1 MNLKEFTENRICRTS
16 LLCVLF
22 SICALAC
29 ALLLSGC
36 VVTEDLSLNGTTG
49 GTSHTDLV
57 IMDFFSEVLADMS
70 AFMPSSSDE
79 TITDAAIRDFANN
92 LSNANNTTDV
102 SYRKIPSTENSVYEI
117 NFTFNNLQQLFR
129 DLGGGAEQTVLT
141 VAQNGGGTTLRLN
154 LSMGNYDQL
163 TKIIPFLAD
172 PNFEVWG
179 PVYNVGETEKNYLEM
194 MSYILSEDGPPAI
207 QNSLIT
213 LRFKTPSAIKSQTNG
228 KVIDSTTFEYSF
240 PLIDFLLLANPLT
253 FSVSW

>member
-1 MNLKEFTENRICRTS
+1 MSFKEFTETRTYRAGF
-16 LLCVLF
+16 LCTIF
-22 SICALAC
+22 SVCALAC
-29 ALLLSGC
+29 GLLLSGC
-36 VVTEDLSLNGTTG
+36 VVTEDLGLNSTTG
-49 GTSHTDLV
+49 GTSRTDLV
-57 IMDFFSEVLADMS
+57 IMDFFSEVLEDMS
-70 AFMPSSSDE
+70 AFMPSNSDE
-79 TITDAAIRDFANN
+79 TITDAAVKDFANN
-92 LSNANNTTDV
+92 LSNADNTTDV
-102 SYRKIPSTENSVYEI
+102 TYRKIPTSENSAYEI
-117 NFTFNNLQQLFR
+117 DFTFKNLQQLFR

-141 VAQNGGGTTLRLN
+141 VAQNGGNTTLRLN
-154 LSMGNYDQL
+154 LSMDNYDQL

-179 PVYNVGETEKNYLEM
+179 PVYNVGETEENYLEM

-228 KVIDSTTFEYSF
+228 RIIDSTTFEYSF